1 MISKK
6 SDIKRLTEPELIK
19 LNVVLLAGVIGSLS
33 LLLFSFLFLGP
44 KIGGLFGYLSKYRNI
59 DYNKDVLAPNA
70 PRFDFIPSAT
80 KESTA
85 SIKGFAES
93 GANIKLF
100 VNGPEKGSMTADF
113 EGKFAFENIPLIDGR
128 NTIFAKAYDST
139 GNESSKSQTISVTVD
154 KKDPEIEIT
163 VPKVGETVKN
173 LDKRILVKGKVNE
186 KSNVTVNERLAIL
199 KPDFSFEI
207 LIGVDEGDVEIK
219 VVAIDEA
226 GNKKEEKFKVKY
238 EKSSI

>member
-1 MISKK
+1 MNLQKYNIRKLT
-6 SDIKRLTEPELIK
+6 DIELIK
-19 LNVVLLAGVIGSLS
+19 LNILLLASIVASIS

-44 KIGGLFGYLSKYRNI
+44 KIGGLFGYLSKYRNV

-70 PRFDFIPSAT
+70 PRFDFIPAAT
-80 KESTA
+80 KESTL
-85 SIKGFAES
+85 SVKGFAES

-100 VNGPEKGSMTADF
+100 VNGPEKGNLNADF
-113 EGKFAFENIPLIDGR
+113 EGRFDFENIPLIDGR
-128 NTIFAKAYDST
+128 NTLFAKAYDKT
-139 GNESSKSQTISVTVD
+139 GNESAVSQTVTVTVD
-154 KKDPEIEIT
+154 HKEPEIVILS
-163 VPKVGETVKN
+163 PKIGDTVKN

-186 KSNVTVNERLAIL
+186 KATVSINDRLAIL

-238 EKSSI
+238 QKSSL